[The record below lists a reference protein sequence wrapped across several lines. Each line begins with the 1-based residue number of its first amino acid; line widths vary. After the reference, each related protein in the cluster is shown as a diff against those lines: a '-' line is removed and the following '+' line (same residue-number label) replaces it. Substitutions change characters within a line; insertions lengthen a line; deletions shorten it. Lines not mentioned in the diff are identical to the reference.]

1 MPKNQI
7 CTEYGFGTEWVRI
20 AKKTKSVRST
30 DLVRNKY
37 RVSTDRVQKRGDFMA
52 GYTENIVIRMTVKE
66 KNNLQKHS
74 SENGMTMSEYVRKN
88 VAAPPDITREEFEDL
103 KMEILYE
110 LKKIGVNINQIAKKY
125 NEYSY
130 VEPREELLIMME
142 RMEELMKDFM
152 GEVKKRG

>member
-1 MPKNQI
+1 
-7 CTEYGFGTEWVRI
+7 
-20 AKKTKSVRST
+20 
-30 DLVRNKY
+30 
-37 RVSTDRVQKRGDFMA
+37 MA